1 MWDRMISIHSPRA
14 LMSAQTQHFDRL
26 EHMLVAIAEQ
36 MGPGS
41 GPTDL
46 GGSYHTQKIRGDTN
60 TKTLQTCAMQAI
72 SSASTLA
79 GMSVSGRTLVADDT
93 PAFDFIGGRKTP
105 APTPTVTFEES
116 TTGSEFGVPL
126 DERKS
131 SQVQE
136 WIKDSSPLATPL
148 EVPEPT
154 LEQRPQP
161 QPLPLRGL
169 SSRTTTQSSV
179 GSGLV
184 SLFSNWSLGG
194 VSQTSEP
201 PSILYNDL
209 DDDEGEEFEIA
220 QRKLKRANEQVASK
234 NLASAS
240 KLFQEGFELANRLGP
255 KGQEKL
261 DVIGNKLKFAT
272 LCSSTT
278 GLALS
283 ESTLLDVMQTSPANA
298 TMLEQTLAAAH
309 QMACF
314 KLQQKDL
321 NAAENYCRQA
331 LKGRRQARSIG
342 NKHPDYYA
350 SLKLLVDIMSAKQ
363 DYAAA
368 RDHADLLPPEL
379 RGDLDRRLAILQ
391 SMQTSENP
399 SYLEPTPPPLPMRP
413 RSPVRYPQR
422 EMNAAR

>member
-1 MWDRMISIHSPRA
+1 
-14 LMSAQTQHFDRL
+14 MSAQTQHFDRL
-26 EHMLVAIAEQ
+26 EHMLVAITEQ
-36 MGPGS
+36 MGPGL
-41 GPTDL
+41 GPKDVGRSL
-46 GGSYHTQKIRGDTN
+46 HTERIRGDSN

-79 GMSVSGRTLVADDT
+79 GMSVSGRTLVPDDT
-93 PAFDFIGGRKTP
+93 PAFDFIGGKKTP
-105 APTPTVTFEES
+105 TLAPAVTYQES

-148 EVPEPT
+148 EVSEPT
-154 LEQRPQP
+154 LEHPPQHPP
-161 QPLPLRGL
+161 QPLEQ

-194 VSQTSEP
+194 ASQTSEP
-201 PSILYNDL
+201 RSILYNE
-209 DDDEGEEFEIA
+209 DDDEGEAFEIA
-220 QRKLKRANEQVASK
+220 QRKFKRANEQLVSK
-234 NLASAS
+234 NLTSAS
-240 KLFQEGFELANRLGP
+240 KMFQEGFEFASGLGP

-261 DVIGNKLKFAT
+261 DVLGNKLKFAT
-272 LCSSTT
+272 SCSSTT

-283 ESTLLDVMQTSPANA
+283 ESTLIDVMQTIPTSA
-298 TMLEQTLAAAH
+298 TILEQTLAAAH

-314 KLQQKDL
+314 KLQQNDL
-321 NAAENYCRQA
+321 IAAENYCRQA

-350 SLKLLVDIMSAKQ
+350 SLKLLVDILSARQ
-363 DYAAA
+363 EYAAA

-379 RGDLDRRLAILQ
+379 KGDLDRRLAILQ
-391 SMQTSENP
+391 SMQTSTSP
-399 SYLEPTPPPLPMRP
+399 SRLEPTPPPLPMRP